1 MASPDPCFSRAV
13 PGNRTADPADRR
25 LVSPDLDGQAGTPVE
40 STPTPFEVR
49 RVDHP
54 LGVVLVLRGELDLAT
69 VPLLEDHLNRT
80 MRSGASVVIDL
91 AGLGFIDSTGLE
103 VLLRADRQLRAAD
116 GQLVLLSGSPA
127 VYRVFELA
135 GMDVYFEWSDAPTA
149 QTAPEPDGELE
160 GTMS

>member
-1 MASPDPCFSRAV
+1 MAPPDACFSRAV
-13 PGNRTADPADRR
+13 SSNNTADPADRR
-25 LVSPDLDGQAGTPVE
+25 LLSPDLDGQAGTPVD

-69 VPLLEDHLNRT
+69 VPLLEEHLNRT
-80 MRSGASVVIDL
+80 KRSGASVVIDL

-103 VLLRADRQLRAAD
+103 VLLRADRQLRASD
-116 GQLVLLSGSPA
+116 GQLVLLSGSRA

-135 GMDVYFEWSDAPTA
+135 GVDGHFEWSDAPTA
-149 QTAPEPDGELE
+149 RAAPEPDGELGG
-160 GTMS
+160 GT